1 MVYLLRGLPSG
12 CLLDEIT
19 SIYMILLWCSA
30 SSSASPARLHV
41 SLWSAGWRTACLPA
55 CCLGLTIS
63 SPPKAGSQYLSLS
76 PSWSVYVCVCMCVC
90 ASISLSLSLSENL
103 LIRED
108 CSNAANQSPPP
119 PLLNST
125 LQLLKGHTLCTDAS
139 FLFSLPPSPVAFY
152 HSLTL
157 CLLLPHLVSVSAGWL
172 DPSV

>member
-1 MVYLLRGLPSG
+1 
-12 CLLDEIT
+12 
-19 SIYMILLWCSA
+19 MILLWCFA

-76 PSWSVYVCVCMCVC
+76 LLICVCVCVCVCVCMC
-90 ASISLSLSLSENL
+90 AALSLSLSENL

-119 PLLNST
+119 LLNST
-125 LQLLKGHTLCTDAS
+125 LQLLKRHTLCTDTS
-139 FLFSLPPSPVAFY
+139 FSLPPSPVDFY
-152 HSLTL
+152 HFLRPLSSLTASRL
-157 CLLLPHLVSVSAGWL
+157 SLSWL
-172 DPSV
+172 AWSERLKMTAVVVIHTSSQQTAEC